1 MKNQSF
7 INLMIMK
14 RSVKKYE
21 KKGKKVCVI
30 TLIMKKGNDLK
41 R

>member
-14 RSVKKYE
+14 RSVKKHE
-21 KKGKKVCVI
+21 KKEKKVCVI
-30 TLIMKKGNDLK
+30 TLIMKEENDLK